1 MNLGMKR
8 TLAQCAGP
16 IGALLILYL
25 LCRYL
30 FFDLHD
36 MKSFPVYLLC
46 AGIAM
51 PAAAAFF
58 HAGIL
63 PSAAAVGCIAVF
75 CGMAFGSGETE
86 PGGGRTDGGRLIC
99 GGIFLVCLLI
109 GAVLQLVR
117 RGGRRLDK

>member
-1 MNLGMKR
+1 MMNLGMKR

-75 CGMAFGSGETE
+75 SVW
-86 PGGGRTDGGRLIC
+86 RS
-99 GGIFLVCLLI
+99 
-109 GAVLQLVR
+109 AV
-117 RGGRRLDK
+117 GKPS

>member
-75 CGMAFGSGETE
+75 SVWRSAVGKPSQAAAVPTA
-86 PGGGRTDGGRLIC
+86 DG
-99 GGIFLVCLLI
+99 
-109 GAVLQLVR
+109 
-117 RGGRRLDK
+117 